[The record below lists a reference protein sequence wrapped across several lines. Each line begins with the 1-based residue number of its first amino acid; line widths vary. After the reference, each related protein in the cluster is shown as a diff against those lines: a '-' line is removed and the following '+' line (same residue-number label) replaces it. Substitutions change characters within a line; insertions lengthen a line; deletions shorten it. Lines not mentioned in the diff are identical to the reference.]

1 MEVQLTIET
10 ASAEHR
16 NAIAELWKRTNLTTA
31 YNDPYTDFDFAKRGL
46 NSDVLVGLVDGDVVA
61 TVLVGHDGHRGW
73 LYYVA
78 VDPNR
83 QGKGLGAEIVAA
95 GEEWLRARGIWK
107 VQLLIRETNLAVK
120 EFYEHLG
127 YERSSVI
134 VMSKKVAEG
143 F

>member
-1 MEVQLTIET
+1 MQLTIES
-10 ASAEHR
+10 ASVIHR
-16 NAIAELWKRTNLTTA
+16 DAIADLWKRTNLTTS
-31 YNDPYTDFDFAKRGL
+31 YNDPHTDFDFAKRGP
-46 NSDVLVGLVDGDVVA
+46 NSDVLIGLIDGSVVA
-61 TVLVGHDGHRGW
+61 TVMAGHDGHRGW

-78 VDPNR
+78 VDPGY
-83 QGKGLGAEIVAA
+83 QGKGLGAKIVNA
-95 GEEWLRARGIWK
+95 GEAWLRSQGIWK
-107 VQLLIRETNLAVK
+107 VQLMIRETNIAVK